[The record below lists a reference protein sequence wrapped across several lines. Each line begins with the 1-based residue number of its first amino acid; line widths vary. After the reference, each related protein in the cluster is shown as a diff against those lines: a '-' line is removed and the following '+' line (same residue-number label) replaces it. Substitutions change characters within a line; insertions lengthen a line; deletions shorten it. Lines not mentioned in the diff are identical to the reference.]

1 MRGGYATPWEKLK
14 GQVVLGRDDFVE
26 RVKGRIKSQGSK
38 REQPSIRKFEAKP
51 PVTVLR
57 EVLRYFGLAEKKL
70 SGKRTGYR
78 DERAVAMEL
87 MYRYGGVG
95 QAEIG
100 KMLGGLDYTSVSRE
114 RKRIRERIEKD
125 DVLRK
130 ALGEIETKLLS

>member
-1 MRGGYATPWEKLK
+1 
-14 GQVVLGRDDFVE
+14 VVLGEEDFVE
-26 RVKGRIKSQGSK
+26 RVKGKIKSQGSK
-38 REQPSIRKFEAKP
+38 REQPSIRVFEAKP

-87 MYRYGGVG
+87 MYRYREVS

-100 KMLGGLDYTSVSRE
+100 KMLGRLDYTSVSRE
-114 RKRIRERIEKD
+114 RKRLRERVETD
-125 DVLRK
+125 TVLRK
-130 ALGEIETKLLS
+130 ALGKIETKLLS